1 MKRLIALSMILALML
16 AGCAPKFEKDEVVED
31 NTEKDSK
38 KESSIIPEY
47 QISDNY
53 YQTMLPYQISSSRGL
68 VVSNINTRLDLEE
81 FETGL
86 MRLAHDPFPTDEY
99 IFREGQL
106 LETSVIR
113 SWLNRKYTKEQL
125 KENKMTADENLGLNP
140 LDSGKGDIEER

>member
-1 MKRLIALSMILALML
+1 MVLALML
-16 AGCAPKFEKDEVVED
+16 VGCAPKFDKDEVVED

-53 YQTMLPYQISSSRGL
+53 YQTMLPYQTSSSRGL

-86 MRLAHDPFPTDEY
+86 MRLAHDPFPTEEY
-99 IFREGQL
+99 IFREGQIL
-106 LETSVIR
+106 DFLQYILIPLVEKV
-113 SWLNRKYTKEQL
+113 NQL
-125 KENKMTADENLGLNP
+125 
-140 LDSGKGDIEER
+140 